1 MELTVLL
8 IPLFYSGPRQ
18 NHRLTANFDMFKL
31 TIFIIVG
38 HQRTVLHV
46 VNVGYHADV
55 RIGTKRALV
64 HKKVFETAENLMHI
78 GQNGRLLTNW
88 VISGITTLT
97 KFDS

>member
-55 RIGTKRALV
+55 RIGTKRTALV
-64 HKKVFETAENLMHI
+64 HKKSVR
-78 GQNGRLLTNW
+78 NGRTSNAYWTERAFADNLGDFWNYYLDQ
-88 VISGITTLT
+88 I
-97 KFDS
+97 